1 VFNYC
6 GELLGESACFG
17 DGFEL
22 SVDILGIAL
31 LSHSDTA
38 YDYDLMLRI
47 DSVNDA
53 MASELL
59 LPVTGQRPT
68 QRQSVSFKVNSELL
82 FQDLAQLIAHTAVEL
97 LNILRGI

>member
-1 VFNYC
+1 MFNYR
-6 GELLGESACFG
+6 GELLSESPCFG

-22 SVDILGIAL
+22 PVDILGIAL
-31 LSHSDTA
+31 LSNANTA

-53 MASELL
+53 MVSELV
-59 LPVTGQRPT
+59 LPITCQRPT
-68 QRQSVSFKVNSELL
+68 QRQSVSFRVNSELL
-82 FQDLAQLIAHTAVEL
+82 FQDLAQLLAHTAVEP

>member
-1 VFNYC
+1 MFNYRRELF
-6 GELLGESACFG
+6 GETARFG

-22 SVDILGIAL
+22 PVDILGIAL
-31 LSHSDTA
+31 LSNSDTA

-53 MASELL
+53 MASELV
-59 LPVTGQRPT
+59 LPVTCQRPT
-68 QRQSVSFKVNSELL
+68 QRQSVSFRVNSELR

-97 LNILRGI
+97 PNILRGI